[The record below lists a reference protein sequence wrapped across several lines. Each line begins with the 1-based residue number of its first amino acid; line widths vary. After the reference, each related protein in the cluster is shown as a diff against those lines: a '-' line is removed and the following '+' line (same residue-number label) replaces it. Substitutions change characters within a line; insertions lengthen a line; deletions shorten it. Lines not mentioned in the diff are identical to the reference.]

1 MPRSELH
8 SLLNSLTLA
17 PHGAIW
23 TNKAARSNAGE
34 DRDIFF
40 ELWKREGYAEA
51 SAQNRNRV

>member
-17 PHGAIW
+17 PHSAIW
-23 TNKAARSNAGE
+23 TNTARSNSGE
-34 DRDIFF
+34 DRDIFL